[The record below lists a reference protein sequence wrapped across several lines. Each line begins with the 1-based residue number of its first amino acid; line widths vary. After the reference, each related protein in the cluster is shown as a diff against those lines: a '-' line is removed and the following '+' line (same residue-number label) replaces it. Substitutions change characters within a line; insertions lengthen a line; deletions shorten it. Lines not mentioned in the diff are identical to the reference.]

1 MASETSDY
9 KTSFPQ
15 VSTADTEILI
25 LGTLPGDRSLQLGEY
40 FAHPRNRFWKII
52 AVISGSPVP
61 ETYPQKLDLLHTHR
75 IGLWNVLH
83 SATRMGSLD
92 GAIRNEQPNDLPA
105 FIARHEKLKVIGFDG
120 LKPEAY
126 YNRYFSRDAD
136 LSYLSLPSC
145 SPANARYSL
154 ERLCSE
160 WRILLSADKA

>member
-1 MASETSDY
+1 MAFETSEY
-9 KTSFPQ
+9 KTSFLP

-40 FAHPRNRFWKII
+40 FGHPRNRFWKII
-52 AVISGSPVP
+52 AGITGSPVP
-61 ETYPQKLDLLHTHR
+61 ESYTQKLDLLHTHR

-83 SATRMGSLD
+83 SATRKGSLD

-105 FIARHEKLKVIGFDG
+105 FIASHEKLKVIGFDG

-126 YNRYFSRDAD
+126 YNRYFSRNKD

-160 WRILLSADKA
+160 WEILLTTDKA